1 MSDTLKND
9 IHRLFLHDAELTDV
23 IGILY
28 ALLERIEVLEKQL
41 KEPKP

>member
-1 MSDTLKND
+1 MSHTLKND
-9 IHRLFLHDAELTDV
+9 IHRLYLQDAELTDV

-28 ALLERIEVLEKQL
+28 ALLERIEELEDKL

>member
-1 MSDTLKND
+1 MSHTLKND

-28 ALLERIEVLEKQL
+28 TLLERIEAIEDKL
-41 KEPKP
+41 KEPT